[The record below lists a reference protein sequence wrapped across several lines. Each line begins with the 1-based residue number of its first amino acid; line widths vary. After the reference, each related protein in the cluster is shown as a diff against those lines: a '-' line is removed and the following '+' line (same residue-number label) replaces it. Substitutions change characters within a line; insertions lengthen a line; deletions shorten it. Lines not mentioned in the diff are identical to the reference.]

1 VSNNNEIKTEKEIDQ
16 ISTNS
21 ANNSEQEDSGN
32 NSDKSDI
39 PDNKNSEKRVVKEKN
54 TVALQFGKKIKIY
67 ITNYRFLVLKRFI
80 KRICLIY

>member
-1 VSNNNEIKTEKEIDQ
+1 MQKKVSNNNEIKNEKEIDQ

-21 ANNSEQEDSGN
+21 ANNSEQEDNGN

-54 TVALQFGKKIKIY
+54 TAALQFGKKIKIY
-67 ITNYRFLVLKRFI
+67 IINHIDSLL
-80 KRICLIY
+80 